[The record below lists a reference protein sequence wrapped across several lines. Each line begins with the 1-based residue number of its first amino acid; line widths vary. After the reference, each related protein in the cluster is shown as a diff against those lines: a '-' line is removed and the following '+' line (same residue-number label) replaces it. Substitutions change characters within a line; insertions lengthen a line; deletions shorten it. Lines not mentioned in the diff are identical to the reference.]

1 MSVENNVFLRPD
13 ALPAPARWARAIREA
28 GFELQIDADFDW
40 ADVEGFLPARYKGE
54 DAGFE
59 LYTQAFDLSGLSPR
73 EREELQDR
81 SLLVTLVTHADMR
94 EYMSSM
100 IASAVLCAIA
110 DGRLAEGGEPPFIRA
125 ADALGWARDCEPGVA
140 DLF

>member
-13 ALPAPARWARAIREA
+13 ALPAPAQWARAIRE
-28 GFELQIDADFDW
+28 
-40 ADVEGFLPARYKGE
+40 
-54 DAGFE
+54 AGFE
-59 LYTQAFDLSGLSPR
+59 LYTQAFDLSELSLH

-125 ADALGWARDCEPGVA
+125 ADALGWARGCEPGVA